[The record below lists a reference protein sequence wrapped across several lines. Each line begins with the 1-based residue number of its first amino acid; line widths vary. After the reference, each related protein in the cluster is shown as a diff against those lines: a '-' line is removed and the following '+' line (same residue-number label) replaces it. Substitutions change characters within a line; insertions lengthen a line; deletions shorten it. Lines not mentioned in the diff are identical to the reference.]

1 MLKEFVKKKHY
12 NFIDGVDSWQEAIRM
27 GCKPLE
33 TDGSVDESYADQI
46 IECVEKYG
54 PYIVIMPGVAMP
66 HSQENAVGVTKTTVS
81 FMKVDEPVYFDKD
94 DPEKYAT
101 LFFTVASCNH
111 QEHLENIQRLSMMLM
126 NEKLLA
132 DLMEVK
138 NAEELLELHEKHLE

>member
-1 MLKEFVKKKHY
+1 VLKEFVQKKHY
-12 NFIDGVDSWQEAIRM
+12 NFIDRVDSWQESIRM

-33 TDGSVDESYADQI
+33 ADGSVDESYADQI

-66 HSQENAVGVTKTTVS
+66 HSQENAVGVTKTTIS
-81 FMKVDEPVYFDKD
+81 FMKIDEPVCFDKD

-126 NEKLLA
+126 NEELVA
-132 DLMEVK
+132 ELMEVTDSEGMLALQAK
-138 NAEELLELHEKHLE
+138 YLD